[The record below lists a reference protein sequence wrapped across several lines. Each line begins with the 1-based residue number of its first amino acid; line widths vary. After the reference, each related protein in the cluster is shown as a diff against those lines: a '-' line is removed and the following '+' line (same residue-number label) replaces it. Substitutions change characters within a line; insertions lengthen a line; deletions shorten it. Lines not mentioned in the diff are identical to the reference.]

1 MDIRKQL
8 RFGATIIHR
17 SKISDVFETGW
28 RHVLIC
34 HSKMSLL
41 MLATCGRRF
50 VENSVINLWFRTGLY
65 AKSHG
70 EKKLSVETNFA
81 AMVGFYD

>member
-1 MDIRKQL
+1 MR
-8 RFGATIIHR
+8 R
-17 SKISDVFETGW
+17 SYIARRSPMSLKRAGGMFS
-28 RHVLIC
+28 C

-81 AMVGFYD
+81 ATVGFYD